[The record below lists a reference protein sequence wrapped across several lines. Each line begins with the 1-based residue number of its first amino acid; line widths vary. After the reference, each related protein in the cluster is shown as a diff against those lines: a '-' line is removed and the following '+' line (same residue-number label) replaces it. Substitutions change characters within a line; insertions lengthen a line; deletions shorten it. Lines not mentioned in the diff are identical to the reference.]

1 MLTTNIDH
9 SFYNSFIERYSDEID
24 RLYPELNDF
33 VITLTDDSNP
43 NRTPYLLG
51 KEEESPLLCRCND
64 EYEGVTYNDIVCINN
79 LTQDISEDAF
89 HALVAHEIGHF
100 VFHYRNIDMGGQEEE
115 IYADDVALSLV
126 SRQALVEGLTY
137 SKDCVEKSIDAIMQ
151 IFDDLTGKKREQI
164 QMLEERIKRI

>member
-79 LTQDISEDAF
+79 LIQDISEDAF
-89 HALVAHEIGHF
+89 
-100 VFHYRNIDMGGQEEE
+100 
-115 IYADDVALSLV
+115 
-126 SRQALVEGLTY
+126 
-137 SKDCVEKSIDAIMQ
+137 
-151 IFDDLTGKKREQI
+151 
-164 QMLEERIKRI
+164 ML